1 MTTQHLSPLTMLLS
15 RYTRRRDF
23 ITLLGG
29 AAAATWPIMARAQ
42 QAAMPVVGFL
52 SGRSQDEASGD
63 TAAFHQGLSEMGYVS
78 GRNVAVEYRWAEG
91 RNELLPDLAA
101 DLVRRQ
107 VAVLAAVGGNNSA
120 LAAKRATA
128 TIPIVFTSSADPV
141 QVGLVASLSHPGGNV
156 TGVSWFDTELGPRQ
170 LQLLSELV
178 PNVTVAVLMVNPQS
192 PEIVHQRENVQ
203 QAARALGWQLHV
215 IVASSVSEIDAAFT
229 AAKRQGANAL
239 MISSDPFLYSR
250 RGQIV
255 GLAAHHAIPTISSN
269 REWVAA
275 GGLISYGNS
284 IPDAYR
290 RAGLQTGRLL
300 RGVKPTDLPVDQATK
315 FELAINLTTAKALGL
330 TVPDKLLVAADEVIE

>member
-1 MTTQHLSPLTMLLS
+1 MI
-15 RYTRRRDF
+15 RRRDV
-23 ITLLGG
+23 IMLLGG
-29 AAAATWPIMARAQ
+29 GAIWPAAAGAQ
-42 QAAMPVVGFL
+42 QPAMPVIGFL
-52 SGRSQDEASGD
+52 SGRSRDEASGD
-63 TAAFHQGLSEMGYVS
+63 TAAFRQGLNEMGYVG
-78 GRNVAVEYRWAEG
+78 GRNVSFEYRWAEG

-156 TGVSWFDTELGPRQ
+156 TGVSWFDTELGPKQ

-178 PNVTVAVLMVNPQS
+178 PNITVAVLMVNPQS
-192 PEIVHQRENVQ
+192 PEVADQREAAKE
-203 QAARALGWQLHV
+203 AARAMGWQLHV
-215 IVASSVSEIDAAFT
+215 IAASSVDEIDAAFT
-229 AAKRQGANAL
+229 AAKGQGANAL
-239 MISSDPFLYSR
+239 MISSDPFLHSR
-250 RGQIV
+250 RKQIV
-255 GLAAHHAIPTISSN
+255 ALANHHAIPTISGG

-300 RGVKPTDLPVDQATK
+300 RGVKPTDLPVDRSTK

-330 TVPDKLLVAADEVIE
+330 TIPDKLPVAADEVIE

>member
-1 MTTQHLSPLTMLLS
+1 MK
-15 RYTRRRDF
+15 RREF

-29 AAAATWPIMARAQ
+29 AAVAWPLAARAQ
-42 QAAMPVVGFL
+42 QPVIPVIGFL

-63 TAAFHQGLSEMGYVS
+63 TAAFHQGLNEMGYVG
-78 GRNVAVEYRWAEG
+78 GRNVVLEYRWAEG

-128 TIPIVFTSSADPV
+128 TIPIVFTSSADPI
-141 QVGLVASLSHPGGNV
+141 QVGLVASLSRPGGNV
-156 TGVSWFDTELGPRQ
+156 TGVSWFDTELGPKR
-170 LQLLSELV
+170 LQLLNELV
-178 PNVTVAVLMVNPQS
+178 PNVTVAVLIVNPQS
-192 PEIVHQRENVQ
+192 PEVADQRETAQ
-203 QAARALGWQLHV
+203 RAARALGWQLHV
-215 IVASSVSEIDAAFT
+215 IAASSVSEIDAAFA

-239 MISSDPFLYSR
+239 MISSDPFLHSR
-250 RGQIV
+250 RKQIV
-255 GLAAHHAIPTISSN
+255 ALAAHHAIPTISGG

-284 IPDAYR
+284 IADAYR

-300 RGVKPTDLPVDQATK
+300 RGVKPTDLPVDRSTK

>member
-1 MTTQHLSPLTMLLS
+1 M
-15 RYTRRRDF
+15 RRRDF
-23 ITLLGG
+23 IQGIIG
-29 AAAATWPIMARAQ
+29 AAAWPLAARAQ
-42 QAAMPVVGFL
+42 QAMPVIGFL
-52 SGRSQDEASGD
+52 SGRSQHEASGD
-63 TAAFHQGLSEMGYVS
+63 TAAFHQGLNEMGYVS
-78 GRNVAVEYRWAEG
+78 GRNVALEYRWAEG
-91 RNELLPDLAA
+91 RNELLPNLAA

-120 LAAKRATA
+120 LAAKQATP

-141 QVGLVASLSHPGGNV
+141 QVGLVASLSRPGGNV

-178 PNVTVAVLMVNPQS
+178 PNVTVVVLMVNPQS
-192 PEIVHQRENVQ
+192 PEVTRQRETAQ
-203 QAARALGWQLHV
+203 QATRALGWQLHV
-215 IVASSVSEIDAAFT
+215 IIASSVSEIDAAFT
-229 AAKRQGANAL
+229 AAKRQSANAL
-239 MISSDPFLYSR
+239 VITSDPFLHSR
-250 RGQIV
+250 REQIAA
-255 GLAAHHAIPTISSN
+255 LAAAHAMPAIAGS

-300 RGVKPTDLPVDQATK
+300 RGVKPTELPVDRATK

-330 TVPDKLLVAADEVIE
+330 TVPPTLLARADEVIE